1 MRGSDRIL
9 KRREEAV
16 ERLAGLVTDAS
27 AWRGPDLAN
36 ASDWIITL
44 APTQARDLETALARV
59 RDRPI
64 QSIGRADFPLPS
76 LAKALERIATELEDG
91 RGFVLVRGFPL
102 DGHDADA
109 IMRLYWGFGL
119 HLGTPISQNKFG
131 HMIGH
136 VRDEGAQYGTQNA
149 RGYNSSAALKFHNDN
164 CDIVG
169 LLCLQA
175 AKSGGESTVTSATT
189 IYNEFVRRRPDLV
202 DQLYEGF
209 HFHLRGEERPGLWA
223 VTPHR
228 IPTFSYLAGKLS
240 CRYVRNAI
248 QLAPQR
254 TGVKLNAREIE
265 TLDLF
270 DALAGDPALRFDMEL
285 RRGDLQLLN
294 NHVTVHSRTAFI
306 DHEDKALRRHLLRLW
321 LAIPD
326 GRPLAPDFAN
336 RYGPDVVRLGVPA
349 VGEATPFPA

>member
-1 MRGSDRIL
+1 M
-9 KRREEAV
+9 
-16 ERLAGLVTDAS
+16 ERLAGLVNDAS
-27 AWRGPDLAN
+27 AWRGPELAQ
-36 ASDWIITL
+36 ACDWVVTI
-44 APTQARDLETALARV
+44 APDQARDLEAAVARV

-64 QSIGRADFPLPS
+64 ESITRADFPLPTLEGT
-76 LAKALERIATELEDG
+76 LARIADELEDG

-102 DGHDADA
+102 DGHDPDA
-109 IMRLYWGFGL
+109 TMRLYWGFGV
-119 HLGTPISQNKFG
+119 HLGVPISQNKFG
-131 HMIGH
+131 HMVGH

-169 LLCLQA
+169 LLCLHP
-175 AKSGGESTVTSATT
+175 AKSGGASTVTSATT

-209 HFHLRGEERPGLWA
+209 HFHLRGEERPGMWP

-240 CRYVRNAI
+240 CRFVRNAI
-248 QLAPQR
+248 DLVPQR
-254 TGVKLNAREIE
+254 TGVPLTRRERE

-270 DALAGDPALRFDMEL
+270 DALASDPALRFDMEL

-294 NHVTVHSRTAFI
+294 NHVTVHSRTAFV
-306 DHEDKALRRHLLRLW
+306 DHEDPALRRHLMRLW
-321 LAIPD
+321 LATPA
-326 GRPLAPDFAN
+326 GRPLAPEFAN
-336 RYGPDVVRLGVPA
+336 RYGPDVARLGVPA
-349 VGEATPFPA
+349 VGPATPFPP

>member
-1 MRGSDRIL
+1 M
-9 KRREEAV
+9 
-16 ERLAGLVTDAS
+16 ERLAGLVSDAS
-27 AWRGPDLAN
+27 AWRGPDLAHAN
-36 ASDWIITL
+36 DWIITL
-44 APTQARDLETALARV
+44 DPAQRCELEAALAQV

-64 QSIGRADFPLPS
+64 QAITRDHFPLPS
-76 LAKALERIATELEDG
+76 LATTLGRIARDLENG
-91 RGFVLVRGFPL
+91 RGFVLLRGFPL
-102 DGHDADA
+102 DGHDQEAV
-109 IMRLYWGFGL
+109 MRLYWGLGL
-119 HLGTPISQNKFG
+119 HLGQPISQNKFG

-149 RGYNSSAALKFHNDN
+149 RGYNSAAALKFHNDN

-169 LLCLQA
+169 LLCLRA
-175 AKSGGESTVTSATT
+175 AKSGGMSTVTSATT

-202 DQLYEGF
+202 AQLYEGF
-209 HFHLRGEERPGLWA
+209 HFHLRGEERPGLWP

-248 QLAPQR
+248 ELVPKR
-254 TGVKLNAREIE
+254 TGVPLSARERE

-270 DALAGDPALRFDMEL
+270 DALANDPALRFDMEL

-294 NHVTVHSRTAFI
+294 NHVTVHSRTAFL
-306 DHEDKALRRHLLRLW
+306 DHEDPALRRHLLRLW
-321 LAIPD
+321 LSTPG

-336 RYGPDVVRLGVPA
+336 RYGPDVVRLGVPPVA
-349 VGEATPFPA
+349 EAIPFPA

>member
-1 MRGSDRIL
+1 M
-9 KRREEAV
+9 
-16 ERLAGLVTDAS
+16 ERLAGLVSDAS
-27 AWRGPDLAN
+27 AWRGPDLTQ
-36 ASDWIITL
+36 ASDWIVTL
-44 APTQARDLETALARV
+44 TQAQVRDLEAALARV
-59 RDRPI
+59 RGRPI
-64 QSIGRADFPLPS
+64 QAIARADFPLPS
-76 LAKALERIATELEDG
+76 LDATIARIAAELEDG

-102 DGHDADA
+102 DGHDQDA

-119 HLGTPISQNKFG
+119 HLGEPISQNKFG

-136 VRDEGAQYGTQNA
+136 VRDEGAQYGAQNA

-164 CDIVG
+164 CDTVG
-169 LLCLQA
+169 LLCLRP
-175 AKSGGESTVTSATT
+175 AKSGGMSTVTSATT

-202 DQLYEGF
+202 QQLYEGF

-248 QLAPQR
+248 ELVPKR
-254 TGVKLNAREIE
+254 TGAPLSTRERE

-270 DALAGDPALRFDMEL
+270 DALANDPALRFDMEL

-294 NHVTVHSRTAFI
+294 NHVTVHSRTAFV

-321 LAIPD
+321 LATPG

-336 RYGPDVVRLGVPA
+336 RYGPDIVRLGVPPVA
-349 VGEATPFPA
+349 EATPFPA